1 MEETAKYPKRIIS
14 LVPSITEL
22 LFDLGLDEQIKG
34 ITKYCI
40 HPKNKV
46 QNKTII
52 GGTENIDFNIIDT
65 INPDLIFVNK
75 EENSKEEVQK
85 LSEKYKCN
93 VSDIKS
99 FNDAIELIFDIGQI
113 TGTQENANSLIKQ
126 IVEKFKTLNICL
138 FPKTVAYIIW
148 KDPFMTINTYTFIND
163 MLIKAGF
170 ENIFKNKLK
179 RYPTIDIEEIKS
191 YKPDVIF
198 LSSEPYH
205 FKEANKKEFE
215 KMLPNTQIK
224 LVDGEMFSWYGSHI
238 LKAADYFK
246 QLC

>member
-1 MEETAKYPKRIIS
+1 MKETAKYPKRIVS

-22 LFDLGLDEQIKG
+22 LFYLDLDERIKG

-52 GGTENIDFNIIDT
+52 GGIENIDFNIIDT

-99 FNDAIELIFDIGQI
+99 FIDAVELIFDIGQI
-113 TGTQENANSLIKQ
+113 TGKQENANKLIKQ
-126 IVEKFKTLNICL
+126 ILEKFKTLNTYL
-138 FPKTVAYIIW
+138 LPKTVAYIIW
-148 KDPFMTINTYTFIND
+148 KDPFMTINKDTFINN

-179 RYPTIDIEEIKS
+179 PYPTIDIEEIKS

-205 FKEANKKEFE
+205 FNETNKKEFE
-215 KMLPNTQIK
+215 KMLPNTKIK